1 MGEQGHEG
9 DEIIFLA
16 LKQIDC
22 KIADDVKTVGQLG
35 AEALVEVIARS
46 LWLISNG
53 EIKFSVQLPPNIA
66 SRHRICT
73 NMATKVKELGF
84 TGDCGYNQLLYP
96 VESQTRILLT
106 WIVQRLP
113 RSEEERAEE
122 VLGANALLNKS
133 IITSLQKWRQ
143 VQWRLPQCSAGT
155 PLRNI
160 YECAPLRTVGSSILN
175 EPDIRYVYRACS
187 DTMIAVESSIFE
199 KHSLELLREAVYASR
214 LENDLNDLDSSEGV
228 SGSRKGRDANLIAT
242 IVKDAFSAAR
252 QSSGMGALGSSGKRA
267 DQLSKSLQDL
277 VQSISN
283 ETDASSSSRSKIER
297 GTRFTHA
304 SEFAQELKASLGTN
318 NGSNAF
324 NAAASAAGLDAEDFA
339 IRKVRMEEE
348 EKARQEELD
357 ALRSELQVSQSNFEA
372 LERRQ
377 GNASSKIRQWES
389 ELAALLSEGENLER
403 EITIKRKT
411 LEMLPSATE
420 NISKLQ
426 GICGGS
432 AKRLLQLAQE
442 WETHRRPLLEKLRD
456 IKDSKTQRRN
466 KCRQMVEEMK
476 KCREEMTGMIQD
488 LKDKQVRAQ
497 SLADEMSKLPK
508 NINRA
513 LYTHRIMDIIAS
525 IGKQNKDI
533 AKITGDIR
541 DIQKTI
547 NNSTLTL
554 QRADAV
560 AEELIYSVRC
570 VWACVFSHPPNSH
583 VRFCVS

>member
-1 MGEQGHEG
+1 MGEQGTEG
-9 DEIIFLA
+9 DEIILLA
-16 LKQIDC
+16 LRQIGC
-22 KIADDVKTVGQLG
+22 RLSDDVKSVGQLG
-35 AEALVEVIARS
+35 AEALVEVLARS

-53 EIKFSVQLPPNIA
+53 EFKFSVELPPNIA

-73 NMATKVKELGF
+73 NMATKVKDLGF

-96 VESQTRILLT
+96 VESQSRVLLT

-113 RSEEERAEE
+113 RSKEEEAEE
-122 VLGANALLNKS
+122 ALGANALLNKRV
-133 IITSLQKWRQ
+133 ITALQNWRQ
-143 VQWRLPQCSAGT
+143 VQWRLPQCSTGT

-160 YECAPLRTVGSSILN
+160 YEHAPLRTVGPAILN
-175 EPDIRYVYRACS
+175 QSDIRGVFRSCS
-187 DTMIAVESSIFE
+187 EKKMAVESSILE
-199 KHSLELLREAVYASR
+199 KHGLELLREAYTASR
-214 LENDLNDLDSSEGV
+214 LESDLTDLDAAAD
-228 SGSRKGRDANLIAT
+228 GSRRGGRDNSGLIASM
-242 IVKDAFSAAR
+242 VKDALSAAR
-252 QSSGMGALGSSGKRA
+252 QSALGSELSS
-267 DQLSKSLQDL
+267 SKSLQDL
-277 VQSISN
+277 IQNFRDN
-283 ETDASSSSRSKIER
+283 EAGFPKSGGSGGGGNER
-297 GTRFTHA
+297 GTRFMHA
-304 SEFAQELKASLGTN
+304 SEFAQEVKISLGANSGAGGNSFHAAST
-318 NGSNAF
+318 
-324 NAAASAAGLDAEDFA
+324 AAALGELDAEDLR
-339 IRKVRMEEE
+339 IRQARLEEE
-348 EKARQEELD
+348 EKARQDELE
-357 ALRSELQVSQSNFEA
+357 ALRSELQASQASFEA

-456 IKDSKTQRRN
+456 VKSSKMQRRT

-476 KCREEMTGMIQD
+476 RCREEMAGMIQD

-497 SLADEMSKLPK
+497 ALADEMSKLPK
-508 NINRA
+508 NINRT

-533 AKITGDIR
+533 AKITSDIR

-560 AEELIYSVRC
+560 AEELIYAVR
-570 VWACVFSHPPNSH
+570 
-583 VRFCVS
+583 